1 MPNELDHIRRIESA
15 KEFRER
21 LGKLLVKGQ
30 EYRTLEIDKNEEK
43 EVLSGLKDAKHQKE
57 QEIAVST
64 DPIKKNIENLA
75 NQKEELTQ
83 SINSKQEIASKLDTK
98 DKQKKKEKAKLEK
111 EIKEHTSE
119 ISKINKQIKKLKEEL
134 AKISNKHLA
143 DVEKA
148 IGKKSN
154 DIDKIT
160 KKQGKLGV
168 KVSDLEL
175 LKEYS
180 GPGHYVVCIDRTT
193 VRFVNV
199 KSKEEFKDKYEID
212 LTNVLSF
219 KPIKKNL
226 FDAWEATLKVSA
238 ELKVAPGELLG
249 VIEGKANLTL
259 NLPKKVSVE
268 LEAHAKAYAHLSAS
282 LSGIMLEV
290 GANAEAQVAVNLGK
304 YVSFSAKAYA
314 SAKAGVYASFLGL
327 AAAAEAEAGLEA
339 SGTVKSAEFWGGCSL
354 ELSAKVAA
362 YGKAEAKAAV
372 GLNKD
377 GSFGAGAM
385 AGVSVGVKGSLEGT
399 FKYKGDTVGSIG
411 AELDVAIELASAG
424 AVASISLKPGTT
436 ENNGGELMRVFAFG
450 AEVGAALEIGAKLSV
465 TGTIKIGQK
474 FIDQGVE
481 ALKEAIK
488 AALKKLLSD
497 ELYQKVKAVKQEI
510 DHYAKKVSD
519 VKKQLKEN
527 AVNYLHKGMVKIQL
541 DHNKAVELEFSRHNG
556 KLEKYKKQ
564 VTDLIAQLEAKGIK
578 DLNKKEEELTEDE
591 KAQIDKIIQ
600 DAINKVES
608 EELKKLISGRAR
620 KDIFKDL
627 QKYAE
632 KYDRRIQK
640 FNDYINKEYN
650 VYSEKIEKHY
660 LQAVTT
666 INEFQVLISAGDK
679 DKSKTREKLNKEVE
693 KLNKLVDTFNKIIEE
708 KDKLL
713 ASQNIHGDGDAL
725 PGGDTAEVE
734 RVINTTFDY
743 LRNRIHGLMDKV
755 DDLRDDIK

>member
-1 MPNELDHIRRIESA
+1 MPKELDHIRRVETA
-15 KEFRER
+15 KEFRSR
-21 LGKLLVKGQ
+21 LGNLLQKGQ
-30 EYRTLEIDKNEEK
+30 EYRTLEVDKNDEK
-43 EVLSGLKDAKHQKE
+43 EVLADLKDKKHQKE
-57 QEIAVST
+57 QEIAKSI
-64 DPIKKNIENLA
+64 DPIKNNIES
-75 NQKEELTQ
+75 LT
-83 SINSKQEIASKLDTK
+83 
-98 DKQKKKEKAKLEK
+98 QKKKELEDKLKTDISSKEKKAAK
-111 EIKEHTSE
+111 SE
-119 ISKINKQIKKLKEEL
+119 ISKIDKQISKLQKEIVKL
-134 AKISNKHLA
+134 NTKHLA
-143 DVEKA
+143 SVEKE
-148 IGKKSN
+148 IGKKSG

-160 KKQGKLGV
+160 KKQEKLGV

-180 GPGHYVVCIDRTT
+180 GPGPYIVCVDRAT
-193 VRFVNV
+193 VRFVKV
-199 KSKEEFKDKYEID
+199 TCKEDFLDKFKID
-212 LTNVLSF
+212 LTKILSF
-219 KPIKKNL
+219 KLVKENI
-226 FDAWEATLKVSA
+226 FDAWETTLQVSA
-238 ELKVAPGELLG
+238 KLKVAPGELLG
-249 VIEGKANLTL
+249 VVEAKATTKLD
-259 NLPKKVSVE
+259 LPKKVSVE
-268 LEAHAKAYAHLSAS
+268 LEAFANAYGHMTAS
-282 LSGIMLEV
+282 LSGIMIEV
-290 GANAEAQVAVNLGK
+290 GANAEAKVAINLGK

-354 ELSAKVAA
+354 ELSAKVAG

-372 GLNKD
+372 GLNQD
-377 GSFGAGAM
+377 GSFGVGAM

-411 AELDVAIELASAG
+411 AEVDVAIELASVG
-424 AVASISLKPGTT
+424 AVASINLKPGST
-436 ENNGGELMRVFAFG
+436 ENNDGELMRVFSFG
-450 AEVGAALEIGAKLSV
+450 AEVGVALEFGAKLSV

-474 FIDQGVE
+474 FIDKGVD

-488 AALKKLLSD
+488 VALKKLLGD
-497 ELYQKVKAVKQEI
+497 ELYKKVKAIKQEV
-510 DHYAKKVSD
+510 DHYAKKVTD

-527 AVNYLHKGMVKIQL
+527 TINYLHKGMVKIQL
-541 DHNKAVELEFSRHNG
+541 DHNKAVKLEFSRHNG

-564 VTDLIAQLEAKGIK
+564 VTDLMAQLEAKGLK
-578 DLNKKEEELTEDE
+578 DLDKKKEELTEEE
-591 KAQIDKIIQ
+591 KAKIDQIIQ

-632 KYDRRIQK
+632 KYDRRIKK

-666 INEFQVLISAGDK
+666 INEFQVLVSANDK
-679 DKSKTREKLNKEVE
+679 DKSKTRKKLNSEVE

-713 ASQNIHGDGDAL
+713 ASQNIHGDSDAL
-725 PGGDTAEVE
+725 PGGDTTEVE
-734 RVINTTFDY
+734 RVINVTFDY
-743 LRNRIHGLMDKV
+743 LRNRIHGLMDKI
-755 DDLRDDIK
+755 DDLREDLK